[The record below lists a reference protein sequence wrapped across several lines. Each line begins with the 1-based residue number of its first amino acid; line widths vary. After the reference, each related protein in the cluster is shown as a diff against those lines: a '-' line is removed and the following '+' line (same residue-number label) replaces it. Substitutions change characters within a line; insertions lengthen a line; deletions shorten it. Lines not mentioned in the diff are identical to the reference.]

1 MTFSNRPL
9 GWRFDEIPQD
19 FVHDYG
25 VCRLE
30 AGDIALFH
38 GQFGPYLPMRAQEA
52 GDAKKGPPAAQAH
65 IYALWTRMLW
75 SETRDWPVLR
85 RLGQDALR
93 YYAPVYAGD
102 VLCARMSFVGKDDI
116 GPDRGILI
124 AAHEVMNQDGALI
137 MSVMTRTVLAKA
149 PL

>member
-1 MTFSNRPL
+1 MTLSNRPR
-9 GWRFDEIPQD
+9 GWHFDEIPQG
-19 FVHDYG
+19 FVHHYG
-25 VCRLE
+25 SVLVE
-30 AGDIALFH
+30 ADAIVQFQDH
-38 GQFGPYLPMRAQEA
+38 FGPYLPMRVPDIADPER
-52 GDAKKGPPAAQAH
+52 GPPAAQAH

-75 SETRDWPVLR
+75 TETGNWPVLR

-93 YYAPVYAGD
+93 WFAPVHAGD
-102 VLCARMSFVGKDDI
+102 RLGARMSFVGKDDI

-124 AAHEVMNQDGALI
+124 AMHEVTREDGTLV